1 MATKAPGTGAKAARS
16 AGAVSLPA
24 RPATPL
30 AAVTRRMLLAAGL
43 LALSRVI
50 VYWGRFGYR
59 DAAHPGHPLSVLGC
73 FYHATVTL
81 STTGFGDIVP
91 VTATAR
97 LVNTVLITRIRVIF
111 LIVLV
116 GTTLEVLAERTRT
129 SWRVDRWRSHG
140 AGQTVVIGYGTKG
153 RSVIG
158 TLGQSGLPDESVV
171 VVDISPEAVAALLR
185 AR

>member
-1 MATKAPGTGAKAARS
+1 M
-16 AGAVSLPA
+16 SLPA

-43 LALSRVI
+43 LALSMVI

-73 FYHATVTL
+73 VYHATVTL

-97 LVNTVLITRIRVIF
+97 LVNTVLIIPNQGDLPYCAGGHHAGGAGRADPDELAGRPVEVAWGWSDGRHRIRDE
-111 LIVLV
+111 
-116 GTTLEVLAERTRT
+116 GPQR
-129 SWRVDRWRSHG
+129 DRDTGSVRA
-140 AGQTVVIGYGTKG
+140 AG
-153 RSVIG
+153 
-158 TLGQSGLPDESVV
+158 
-171 VVDISPEAVAALLR
+171 
-185 AR
+185 